1 MQIQRIA
8 PGLKVV
14 GVVLTGILLV
24 SLLIGRFWWPTDSGN
39 WEKTLR
45 LMTVLSVL
53 ACSVAL
59 IRERARWVSVLALLF
74 GLFWLGLLANALAA
88 NSSSSMRQLLMILL
102 FSLVV
107 IGMGGQDGRFWR
119 VVLGIGAIAG
129 AGFALFSLVHKAQLG
144 EFSFAYR
151 TMNIHDSGVPGV
163 ADFGITIEAGMN
175 YAFSFIVSL
184 WLAMRS
190 RRWPAAGLW
199 SLCALSQGLYIYF
212 TFSRAAWMA
221 ALIGAVV
228 LVLVATHGRVRKAAL
243 GLLGLGG
250 LVAAVGGYR
259 QLAYEFGSRGL
270 THRDEVWRT
279 VIERV
284 GEHWWFGHGAH
295 TDLGDV
301 VLSTGQVVHNPH
313 SLYLEVLYQFGAV
326 GLASLLVMLL
336 ASLWTL
342 LRSRATMAPLWF
354 SVLAASTIVF
364 MVEMHFFIAAPNV
377 VWMWLWLPLAG
388 ALGAA
393 SREYRA
399 PRKAPMISSLDARP
413 A

>member
-1 MQIQRIA
+1 
-8 PGLKVV
+8 
-14 GVVLTGILLV
+14 LL
-24 SLLIGRFWWPTDSGN
+24 L
-39 WEKTLR
+39 
-45 LMTVLSVL
+45 
-53 ACSVAL
+53 
-59 IRERARWVSVLALLF
+59 
-74 GLFWLGLLANALAA
+74 
-88 NSSSSMRQLLMILL
+88 ILL

-107 IGMGGQDGRFWR
+107 IGVGGTDGRFWR
-119 VVLGIGAIAG
+119 FVLGLGVLAG
-129 AGFALFSLVHKAQLG
+129 AGFAAFSLLYKAHLG

-175 YAFSFIVSL
+175 YAFSFIVAL
-184 WLAMRS
+184 WLALRS
-190 RRWPAAGLW
+190 RRWHLFSLW
-199 SLCALSQGLYIYF
+199 SLCALLQGTYIYF

-221 ALIGAVV
+221 ALIGAVA
-228 LVLVATHGRVRKAAL
+228 LVLVAAEGRMRKAAL

-250 LVAAVGGYR
+250 IIAAVGGYR

-295 TDLGDV
+295 SDLGDV

-313 SLYLEVLYQFGAV
+313 SLYLEVLYQFGGV
-326 GLASLLVMLL
+326 GLVSLLVMLL

-342 LRSRATMAPLWF
+342 WRSRASMAPLWF
-354 SVLAASTIVF
+354 SVLAASMVVF
-364 MVEMHFFIAAPNV
+364 MVEMHFFVAAPNV

-393 SREYRA
+393 SRQYEA
-399 PRKAPMISSLDARP
+399 PRKAPVSPALDAQ
-413 A
+413 AA

>member
-1 MQIQRIA
+1 M
-8 PGLKVV
+8 
-14 GVVLTGILLV
+14 
-24 SLLIGRFWWPTDSGN
+24 
-39 WEKTLR
+39 
-45 LMTVLSVL
+45 
-53 ACSVAL
+53 
-59 IRERARWVSVLALLF
+59 
-74 GLFWLGLLANALAA
+74 
-88 NSSSSMRQLLMILL
+88 
-102 FSLVV
+102 
-107 IGMGGQDGRFWR
+107 
-119 VVLGIGAIAG
+119 
-129 AGFALFSLVHKAQLG
+129 
-144 EFSFAYR
+144 
-151 TMNIHDSGVPGV
+151 
-163 ADFGITIEAGMN
+163 
-175 YAFSFIVSL
+175 
-184 WLAMRS
+184 
-190 RRWPAAGLW
+190 
-199 SLCALSQGLYIYF
+199 
-212 TFSRAAWMA
+212 
-221 ALIGAVV
+221 
-228 LVLVATHGRVRKAAL
+228 
-243 GLLGLGG
+243 
-250 LVAAVGGYR
+250 AAVGGYR

-393 SREYRA
+393 SREYWA